1 MTFEET
7 SEEMARNAASLD
19 TGHVLVG
26 LDVRQNVGTK

>member
-7 SEEMARNAASLD
+7 SEGMARNAASLD
-19 TGHVLVG
+19 TERLLAG